1 MSENIN
7 ATPLGPL
14 PTVPLNNASLSIN
27 NITLPDLSSLSQVSR
42 DQGQDVSQQF
52 RFGEEKSFN
61 FGSETSL
68 GNFMKNFLAP
78 DSSTPPVQ
86 ANMQSSSQQTSIPQS
101 SVQREGSAGT
111 NTPPNPGLNSVGLSG
126 SQEENPSQQ
135 QMEVSGQADS
145 RLVSV
150 ANPLIPV
157 PNGQH
162 FVDIT
167 EYLNL
172 PQTTAAKKLGVPT
185 STLSKRWKEAVRKRK
200 WPYRTVC
207 KLDKEITTLLHNIPQ
222 GQNAGS
228 LPEEVEETLSI
239 LLRKRQEELRPV
251 VIRI

>member
-1 MSENIN
+1 MSENMSSN
-7 ATPLGPL
+7 NSLGTL

-27 NITLPDLSSLSQVSR
+27 NITLPDLNSISQVAR
-42 DQGQDVSQQF
+42 EPGQDVSQQF

-61 FGSETSL
+61 FGSESSL
-68 GNFMKNFLAP
+68 GNFMKNFLTTDGNNTAANSSMQGAP
-78 DSSTPPVQ
+78 TSTSLPPPTRESPASTMNSVSGG
-86 ANMQSSSQQTSIPQS
+86 MSSSP
-101 SVQREGSAGT
+101 
-111 NTPPNPGLNSVGLSG
+111 
-126 SQEENPSQQ
+126 EENSA
-135 QMEVSGQADS
+135 MDNGSNDS

-172 PQTTAAKKLGVPT
+172 PQTTAAKKLGIPT

-228 LPEEVEETLSI
+228 LPEEVEETLSL